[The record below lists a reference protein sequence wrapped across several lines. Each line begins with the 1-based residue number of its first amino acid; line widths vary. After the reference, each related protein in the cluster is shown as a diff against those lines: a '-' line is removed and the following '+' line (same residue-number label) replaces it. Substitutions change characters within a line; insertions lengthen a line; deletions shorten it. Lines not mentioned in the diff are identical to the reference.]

1 MCQGQ
6 PLHHPVRLV
15 LPWLFS
21 LKETEAL
28 RCKATCPS
36 SGRLN
41 IEPDS
46 QTWALDHSAAP
57 TTSGEMA
64 LVGGVGGTYLLDE
77 IHEAAAK
84 APRLVPVA
92 LQGIHSHLGCPL
104 VAHGHDVHSII
115 QQGGVGLEGG
125 CRACLRTASEFSAP
139 LALSPTPFRTPAPL
153 RHTGSLVRGSADT

>member
-15 LPWLFS
+15 LSWLFS
-21 LKETEAL
+21 RKETEAP

-36 SGRLN
+36 SGGLST
-41 IEPDS
+41 EPDS
-46 QTWALDHSAAP
+46 QTWALDCSAAP

-64 LVGGVGGTYLLDE
+64 LVGVCGEGTYLLDE

-92 LQGIHSHLGCPL
+92 LQGIHGHLGCPL
-104 VAHGHDVHSII
+104 VAHGHDVHGVI
-115 QQGGVGLEGG
+115 QQGSVGLGG
-125 CRACLRTASEFSAP
+125 GRRVCLRTASEFSAP
-139 LALSPTPFRTPAPL
+139 LALSPSLPRRP
-153 RHTGSLVRGSADT
+153 TGTQGAW